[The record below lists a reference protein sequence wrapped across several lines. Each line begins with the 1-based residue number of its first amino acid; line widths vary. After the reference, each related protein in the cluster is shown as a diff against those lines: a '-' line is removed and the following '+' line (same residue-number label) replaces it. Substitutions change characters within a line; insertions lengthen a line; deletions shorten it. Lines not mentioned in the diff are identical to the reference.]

1 MDSFR
6 FFRRPR
12 ETGDCAHAAG
22 RRPVRSAVAAE
33 KAVILP
39 LFASVLK
46 KMQDIS
52 RRGLAKFGTNQ

>member
-1 MDSFR
+1 MHR
-6 FFRRPR
+6 NV
-12 ETGDCAHAAG
+12 GDYAHGAG
-22 RRPVRSAVAAE
+22 RRTVRSAVAAE
-33 KAVILP
+33 KTAILP